1 MQGVI
6 LRPAEGCRMPGVR
19 FRVMHR
25 EYRTPLD
32 LACSGGHAAVVKK
45 LLDAGACANRIFA
58 NKTTALTQASSR
70 GDTATVAYLLEAGA
84 DPNPSGCRLPLF
96 AAASEQHTGVMRQL
110 LNAGADPNQPAG
122 LLMMAARSPA
132 TDLLETLLTAG
143 ANANLL
149 GHYGADTV
157 LMYAASKGDLL
168 QMKLL
173 LGAKADPNT
182 KNIDGETALEKARKG
197 GHVAAANLLIDFISQ
212 RPSAEQRTQSS
223 EKG

>member
-58 NKTTALTQASSR
+58 R
-70 GDTATVAYLLEAGA
+70 
-84 DPNPSGCRLPLF
+84 
-96 AAASEQHTGVMRQL
+96 
-110 LNAGADPNQPAG
+110 

>member
-58 NKTTALTQASSR
+58 S
-70 GDTATVAYLLEAGA
+70 
-84 DPNPSGCRLPLF
+84 CRLPLF